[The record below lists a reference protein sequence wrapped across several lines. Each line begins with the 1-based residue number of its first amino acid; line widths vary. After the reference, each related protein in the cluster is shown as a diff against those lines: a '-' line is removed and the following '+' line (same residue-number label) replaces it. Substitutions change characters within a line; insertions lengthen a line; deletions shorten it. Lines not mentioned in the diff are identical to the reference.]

1 MPSPLNNSDAFYDAP
16 APTNT
21 NSSGVVT
28 KSVST
33 AGWIENIYDGRANF
47 TGDNDCE
54 ASKDSYAV
62 TILEPGGAATGGGF
76 LAGSKVG
83 GGRANF
89 GFTVRQIDGSNPIA
103 YKGQFLLIKQDGGIP
118 SFRCKGNIDT
128 YGSVPNTSPQK
139 YAASGTCDFQLWDP
153 ALDGGNGDWYIPA
166 GPGYDNQTFTI
177 YFIDNGSGKGK
188 TAPPPDEFGFTIGF
202 VGGSGNPSFAIAPI
216 NGGNID
222 VKSSTTTTTSTG
234 GGRKK

>member
-1 MPSPLNNSDAFYDAP
+1 MS
-16 APTNT
+16 
-21 NSSGVVT
+21 
-28 KSVST
+28 
-33 AGWIENIYDGRANF
+33 
-47 TGDNDCE
+47 
-54 ASKDSYAV
+54 
-62 TILEPGGAATGGGF
+62 ILEPGGAATGGGF